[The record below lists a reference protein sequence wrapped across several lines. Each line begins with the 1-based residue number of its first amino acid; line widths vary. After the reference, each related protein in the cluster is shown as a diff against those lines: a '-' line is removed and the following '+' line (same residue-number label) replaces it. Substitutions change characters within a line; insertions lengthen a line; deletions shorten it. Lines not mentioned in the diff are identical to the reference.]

1 MVIFILK
8 RDFIMTD
15 IQLIILLA
23 VVTAVVYPSAKA
35 GAEEIVLDLA
45 RLLAWVIT
53 CVKRFLGW

>member
-1 MVIFILK
+1 
-8 RDFIMTD
+8 MTD

>member
-1 MVIFILK
+1 
-8 RDFIMTD
+8 MTD

-23 VVTAVVYPSAKA
+23 VAIAVVYPSAKA

-45 RLLAWVIT
+45 RLVALVIT

>member
-1 MVIFILK
+1 MIFILK
-8 RDFIMTD
+8 KDFIMTD

-45 RLLAWVIT
+45 RLLAWGIT